1 MTIDDNLEVIRLI
14 DTYGKLLTDKQYEII
29 TNYYFDNLS
38 LAEIGGNLGITRQAV
53 RDSIAKTVKSLK
65 HYESILNVIEKENSI
80 IAKLNSLIESST
92 NDNLTEK
99 LKEIIDDIRG

>member
-1 MTIDDNLEVIRLI
+1 MTIYDNLEVIRLI

-53 RDSIAKTVKSLK
+53 SDSINKTEKILRDYEDKLGIILK
-65 HYESILNVIEKENSI
+65 EEKL
-80 IAKLNSLIESST
+80 IAKLT
-92 NDNLTEK
+92 NLNTKDNLTECIQ
-99 LKEIIDDIRG
+99 EIIDDIRG